1 MSPRRPEEST
11 GKNDGSLLGVFR
23 VLALIVVM
31 TGAAGSIGLMLLEGS
46 RQRSLVLI
54 ALFAGW
60 VLSPFVAL
68 AWAAMASKA
77 WPVRIRTTFYG
88 LMLFLTL
95 VSLGM
100 YDRVLPMP
108 PGSRPAAV
116 FLVVPLASWL
126 FIAIAAFAGRGRLT
140 RPAGRE

>member
-1 MSPRRPEEST
+1 MSFRPGEST
-11 GKNDGSLLGVFR
+11 GKNDGRLLGIFR
-23 VLALIVVM
+23 VLALIAVI
-31 TGAAGSIGLMLLEGS
+31 TGAAGSIGLMLFAGS

-68 AWAAMASKA
+68 AWAALASRA
-77 WPVRIRTTFYG
+77 WPARTRTTLYG

-100 YDRVLPMP
+100 YDRILPMP

-126 FIAIAAFAGRGRLT
+126 FIAIAAFAGRGLVT
-140 RPAGRE
+140 RAAGSE